1 MSAEQHY
8 QSGQDKASKND
19 WKAAIESF
27 TMAIECDPNNPFF
40 YNERAVCYLN
50 IEQYDLSLFDMNKSV
65 DLAPN
70 YAYFYTS
77 RGFLKA
83 RMRDMEGCVADYEKS
98 LQLDP
103 KNEITYNNLGLALE
117 QMGNMKKAQRVFAE
131 GNKVLGYDPQK
142 RLAEQ
147 KATKTDNSEKKE
159 IEPTAPSK
167 ASIAMDVF
175 TKKSTFKEFMSFIGN
190 GFKLKKDDES

>member
-1 MSAEQHY
+1 MTAEQY
-8 QSGQDKASKND
+8 NKLGQDKANNND
-19 WKAAIESF
+19 WMGAIDSFTKAIE
-27 TMAIECDPNNPFF
+27 TDPNNPFY

-50 IEQYDLSLFDMNKSV
+50 IDKYDLSLFDMNKSV
-65 DLAPN
+65 DLAPK

-83 RMRDMEGCVADYEKS
+83 RMKDMQGCVEDYEKS
-98 LQLDP
+98 LELDP

-117 QMGNMKKAQRVFAE
+117 QMGNIKRAQRVFAE

-142 RLAEQ
+142 RLEIQKEAEKSEPIITPNKDKQ
-147 KATKTDNSEKKE
+147 TKGQVAKE
-159 IEPTAPSK
+159 
-167 ASIAMDVF
+167 VF
-175 TKKSTFKEFMSFIGN
+175 TKKSTFKEFMSFLGN